1 MLWFYWC
8 ALFWWSSMEHVKFLE
23 YKCFTSCNEDGCLS
37 FELSYENPL
46 LYDCCTC
53 HRRFYHAIY
62 DIPLDIG
69 ACIIKYNGG
78 LMIANYFIIMGPMPV
93 IAVHVDALD
102 HYISLHHQYHH
113 HVLIKLHKIQLS
125 TLLPHRNVK
134 LCWLLM
140 MMNIWKKI
148 CNLIK
153 WCCIQYQYYS
163 TSFCQG

>member
-1 MLWFYWC
+1 MVLLMCFILVILYGACEISRIQMLHKLQRRW
-8 ALFWWSSMEHVKFLE
+8 LFVVWAFVW
-23 YKCFTSCNEDGCLS
+23 
-37 FELSYENPL
+37 NPL

-78 LMIANYFIIMGPMPV
+78 LMVANYFIIMGPMPV
-93 IAVHVDALD
+93 IAVHVDALN

-125 TLLPHRNVK
+125 TLFSHRNMK
-134 LCWLLM
+134 LCWLLL

-148 CNLIK
+148 LI
-153 WCCIQYQYYS
+153 
-163 TSFCQG
+163 